1 MITFGA
7 SSYAVL
13 GAMYFVLTA
22 MLLTSWRGPRVGVY
36 LIGAC
41 LINAV
46 WASVLS
52 AQIASGAPNPELLFF
67 VEVLRAGAWLTFL
80 TQAGLGRRV
89 SFLAHLAWIGVLL
102 AGIWVWAGQMYF
114 GTVGSIDVVM
124 IPGGLVLALVG
135 LIVIEQLYRN
145 SPPAY
150 RGSIKALAL
159 GLGGMYSY
167 DLFLYSQGVLFN
179 VIDTATWFARGAVNI
194 LFVPLIVVAARRNPV
209 WDINIFVSRQVVFY
223 STTLVAVGTY
233 LVLMSFGGYLLLA
246 YGGIW
251 GGIARVVFFVGAVL
265 VLLTLLFSN
274 TLRARLKVFLSKH
287 FFRNKYDYREE
298 WLRLVATLAR
308 FEDSS
313 TRQVVIQAMA
323 QIVESPAGI
332 LWMKEDKG
340 DSFMLAAAYESD
352 SSIPDITGQD
362 SLVQFIRQDGWLID
376 LAEYDRTPDNYDN
389 LELPPWLREIE
400 NAWLVV
406 PLMSSNQLLGMV
418 LLFKSPGTPELNYED
433 RDLLKTVG
441 NHIAVH
447 LAQEKSDNLLS
458 QAQQFDAYNR
468 LTAFL
473 MHDLNNLI
481 AQQSLIVENAEKHK
495 GNPEF
500 IDDAIETV
508 SRSVVKMRKVTD
520 HLRQT
525 SVVQPA
531 EKVELS
537 KLVMQVVSHCEDRE
551 PLPRAVVGD
560 KPVWIKADRDRLFMA
575 LSHAIRNAQDAT
587 PADGSVTVTLENT
600 DGIIRIEIQDTGC
613 GMDDAFIRER
623 LFKPFDSTK
632 GTQGVGIGA
641 YQVRE
646 TVRAAGG
653 EISVESAPDQG
664 TTVLVTLKSIT

>member
-13 GAMYFVLTA
+13 GAMYFVLTV
-22 MLLTSWRGPRVGVY
+22 MLLTSWRGPRIGVY

-46 WASVLS
+46 WAGVLS

-67 VEVLRAGAWLTFL
+67 VEVIRAGAWLTFL
-80 TQAGLGRRV
+80 TQAGLGRKV
-89 SFLAHLAWIGVLL
+89 SFLAHLAWVGVLVL
-102 AGIWVWAGQMYF
+102 GIWVWVGQTYF
-114 GTVGSIDVVM
+114 DTTGSIDVVM
-124 IPGGLVLALVG
+124 IPGGLILALVG

-167 DLFLYSQGVLFN
+167 DLFLYSQGLLFN
-179 VIDTATWFARGAVNI
+179 VIDTATWFARGAVNV
-194 LFVPLIVVAARRNPV
+194 LFVPLIVIAARRNPV

-223 STTLVAVGTY
+223 TTTLVAVGTY
-233 LVLMSFGGYLLLA
+233 LVLMSIGGYLLLA

-251 GGIARVVFFVGAVL
+251 GGIARVVFFAGAVI

-332 LWMKEDKG
+332 LWMREDQG
-340 DSFMLAAAYESD
+340 DSFTLAAAYESNN
-352 SSIPDITGQD
+352 SVPDITMQD
-362 SLVQFIRQDGWLID
+362 PLVQFIRKDGWLVD
-376 LAEYDRTPDNYDN
+376 LAEYDRIPDNYDN

-400 NAWLVV
+400 NAWLIV

-433 RDLLKTVG
+433 RDLLKTIG

-458 QAQQFDAYNR
+458 QAQQFEAYNR

-481 AQQSLIVENAEKHK
+481 AQQSLIVENAETHK
-495 GNPEF
+495 RNPDF
-500 IDDAIETV
+500 VDDAIETI
-508 SRSVVKMRKVTD
+508 
-520 HLRQT
+520 
-525 SVVQPA
+525 A
-531 EKVELS
+531 
-537 KLVMQVVSHCEDRE
+537 
-551 PLPRAVVGD
+551 
-560 KPVWIKADRDRLFMA
+560 
-575 LSHAIRNAQDAT
+575 
-587 PADGSVTVTLENT
+587 GSVKRMKRVMRQLKREETERAMKSTEL
-600 DGIIRIEIQDTGC
+600 R
-613 GMDDAFIRER
+613 FIV
-623 LFKPFDSTK
+623 S
-632 GTQGVGIGA
+632 
-641 YQVRE
+641 
-646 TVRAAGG
+646 AA
-653 EISVESAPDQG
+653 VDN
-664 TTVLVTLKSIT
+664 